1 MKTASAYILPTRPL
15 AGRQPI
21 RDRSRS
27 RPHAGRRDGSC
38 PGFAS
43 RHLWPSRR
51 PGAAHGAY
59 GLPPAPRKQKEES
72 NAYTERQAG
81 KQAGRARS
89 AEGAGGGE
97 SGWPP
102 RGARSIIAIFLR
114 LVGRGAGR
122 DARDAILREVSNP
135 DPMASGAGTGRPCP
149 QPCADCA
156 IHRAARPN
164 TFLAKACDAFGLG
177 SAAPVCAAQVARE
190 LDRLGYFG
198 FAHYVELEQKQ
209 MAIGGQPVSTAYAD
223 GQPREV

>member
-27 RPHAGRRDGSC
+27 RPHAGRRACVPPSLAFTAARGGAWS
-38 PGFAS
+38 
-43 RHLWPSRR
+43 LWP
-51 PGAAHGAY
+51 A
-59 GLPPAPRKQKEES
+59 PAPRKQTEES
-72 NAYTERQAG
+72 NAYPERQAG
-81 KQAGRARS
+81 KQAGRARR
-89 AEGAGGGE
+89 AQGAGGGE